1 MRTAREIAEELKKQ
15 RENSSLG
22 SARDIAQML
31 SSYDRDAI
39 GGVNNEY
46 INSFV
51 NDANAYF
58 KALNNA
64 YTGLN
69 WSNANDTTD
78 SIMKQWEALEKRKN
92 TIGVWLLNN
101 KDNLDTESYNSL
113 AESIKSLSQGG
124 ADSVK
129 AFKDANALY
138 SSFASQGDYD
148 KWYSNYTAKQNEINS
163 VLNADDFEKYSGL
176 GDSAEY
182 YTPWYLGLGQSL
194 NSDDLKYVKVNGKE
208 EKFNQYTL
216 KQNFDAVATDEEKKL
231 YNYYLGKYGADKAI
245 QYLENVAEDV
255 NYRRGQQIFDK
266 IKDNTLAQLGYSA
279 VAGLDSFASGLGN
292 VGKSVIG
299 LVKDGEQ
306 KPLPTTAIQ
315 YASGMVR
322 DDLANEGFKIGKQ
335 SISQIAYD
343 LGNTT
348 ANQIP
353 SMAIGVMTSPVVG
366 AILMGTSAGG
376 NAYKEMKDLGY
387 TDGQATTYGMIT
399 GVLEGVLGNILGSVS
414 GIGKNLLGK
423 TAMKSLAK
431 GVNSA
436 AFRAALNFGSEMVSE
451 GIEEGLQEVLSPI
464 IKAIATGDEF
474 EGVDW
479 SEVGYSAVLGAL
491 SAGMLNSVSS
501 IPGTVGTLNTANE
514 IKKANKVDELKQ
526 IANTYAPETVAY
538 KIADKVKAD
547 TGAFGI
553 ARLLYEVNGR
563 LTAQNTAEIREAL
576 KDSGYVDKDAD
587 TVAEWLAKAV
597 EGQPLTRKQQIA
609 LENNP
614 IITKVFA
621 DIVLDETSIVNQRM
635 ADIGRIKDTR
645 VEKKSEKTET
655 VNEDAV
661 PERGEE
667 AQQTPETVEV
677 ENEAEIVDDR
687 SRESLLLALQ
697 STDYD
702 ELTKNMLADAYD
714 GNYSIGE
721 YLTAAREG
729 YDYGLVG
736 LENESIPTD
745 GLYKSVLSSSQQKT
759 SYELGV
765 AKAKGVE
772 QTRARNVASNKK
784 YGANKTGR
792 RKGTVSGA
800 NVSLSQMR
808 AKFNDQQNR
817 AYKVVSRIS
826 EATGIDVVFYSSK
839 ADADGRYNGAQ
850 GKFTWK
856 NDTIYVDINSGLLSE
871 ANATDLA
878 NYTMLRTFTHE
889 FVHFIEKNNAEGY
902 NELRKVVF
910 KTLSERGENPDEL
923 ITNTIAEYGF
933 KDNAYDRASREVIA
947 EALAEI
953 LPDSNFVEQLAMENP
968 NVFRRLLEQLKQF
981 IADIKEYFS
990 EMGKVNYRGAEGLKT
1005 EVDGTVKYLENI
1017 VELFDKVA
1025 VGAVENYQA
1034 QFDDGVLSLNEAQ
1047 KTERQSIKQTII
1059 PQTPDVIALSGDVKK
1074 AKPTAETKPKATATR
1089 KAVETKTKTTKAMSF
1104 KTKEELI
1111 DFINTLT
1118 GVELEIIDSPNQRD
1132 PNLLYTELPRNH
1144 RAEILTILNKY
1155 GIQTNEHLNGKYWI
1169 YLDSS
1174 EITKDKQSSE
1184 HKNVL
1189 ENKTLYSFFKG
1200 VVRSKNPVGYIS
1212 SYRGEDYI
1220 TAAGLVLT
1228 ASEDDVSKI
1237 KSTEFMGRPIPIHN
1251 LAPVIDA
1258 DYHIITEA
1266 PIEGKSAGESVYQFT
1281 INGENKRF
1289 SKRLI
1294 SFIDGGTLYYAPYKN
1309 VGVIMSINA
1318 DGSIK
1323 GYVLGLIYGKTLDL
1337 EDKKPAKLKSFPEKG
1352 LNTIEIRE
1360 RTKASEQIDT
1370 ALSLAE
1376 SGIGVDDETNS
1387 VYSLRYAFG
1396 RKDAEGNAMDVV
1408 TVGKKNFDVEK
1419 VAELVS
1425 KVTGRSLE
1433 DSRKW
1438 VNTEITLANIV
1449 MTYPEFLDFEAD
1461 DRFEAIKKNSDYPQ
1475 GTVDL
1480 SNLCPKRAE
1489 YTAVFDRLQK
1499 TYPDRLFKA
1508 EELAEIRK
1516 LLQSK
1521 KITVACG
1528 ACFVEDR
1535 RQLLGEIAGT
1545 FIDMWKTAVET
1556 GKPLTKTNAE
1566 GKPIQLSV
1574 TAALA
1579 KKYGISRSETIT
1591 ASDSYIP
1598 TQYDLTTYEG
1608 FRRLQEDHPL
1618 IAMGYERYNN
1628 SRGQQAG
1635 RLIEGRAEYNHQ
1647 ILGWSAAKVKS
1658 VNNNGG
1664 LRIFSF
1670 SDFEVVHLLDIVQVI
1685 IDCAAMGVKIQGY
1698 TKIPAFAKLIRNT
1711 GIKLNRSL
1719 IPKGDT
1725 GVKVVN
1731 GKEVLDI
1738 DTVEGIDINDKD
1750 FMDEA
1755 DNPDVG
1761 NIIIGINPKQI
1772 GIAMLDDFI
1781 DYIIPFHTNKSN
1793 AVCKKLG
1800 VGAWVNYKES
1810 QHEKDIETGKA
1821 SKHNVNIYTEVIDKY
1836 HPTNKVEFVNAFLE
1850 ECRRQKKIPRYAE
1863 FLNKEYTEDG
1873 IYTDEGGSF
1882 NYTYREGY
1890 HKFPIDFKMFDKNGN
1905 ILPQKN
1911 IVPDLDEDVIKE
1923 ITDAEVKR
1931 KQSYEFPE
1939 DVYREIDSIFGKT
1952 STTPNDQIE
1961 QGDDEVVQEQ
1971 KRTSKELDA
1980 DYMDAVKR
1988 GDMETAQKMVDEAA
2002 KKAGYTPVSRYH
2014 QTGKQFNVFSNANP
2028 DAGLNDSDT
2037 PNGYFFKENDH
2048 DIGVG
2053 ADFVKTGHG
2062 GSIQMHVYLKTSNML
2077 YFENRDAATKW
2088 YAEHIPGYGE
2098 LLEKYNKYFS
2108 DFKQIDKENTDK
2120 MFDELMELDASG
2132 KSTPALDLEIMN
2144 KYDKIIDDWIS
2155 SHEEYSVGLRSGMRK
2170 ILDDYFIENDSGYDG
2185 IELADDGHRYIDGK
2199 REDVHTYIVFDPTQ
2213 IKSADPVTYNDDGN
2227 VIPLS
2232 ERFNEANQDI
2242 RYQLRTKPLT
2252 DTEVL
2257 RMAMDRLDTD
2267 EYTPSEKVTIKS
2279 LNEKLDKLAELEVQ
2293 RTELGK
2299 LYKEQ
2304 QFGEDGNRN
2313 EAIKTYNRMQILD
2326 KRIAS
2331 ERGKIL
2337 KQSDVLELKTV
2348 SKVSKIIKSLS
2359 KINQKALDEE
2369 NFITVLNK
2377 KQEHF
2382 NKILENSQKKQQTQL
2397 DKKQETFNKILENS
2411 QKKQQAQ
2418 FDKILDKTRETVAKE
2433 QRKLDEQK
2441 YREAKARQEETARK
2455 SKYREIIRADVNELV
2470 KWLTKPD
2477 DKKGNRIPDV
2487 IKNPIISILR
2497 SIDTSSPRL
2506 FKGNPVKATKDY
2518 RENLKKLQS
2527 AFQGEIDA
2535 GKLYSGYL
2543 DLPEGFMDEVKN
2555 LIEEAN
2561 SLADSAREGFAIASM
2576 ETEQLKSLAEQIHK
2590 LKMWIKNKDAL
2601 LANSIFQ
2608 HVSDAAD
2615 TTINDLMK
2623 QKDAGK
2629 KTGELYKFFNWTQ
2642 PRASWI
2648 WERFGEGGKAIEKGF
2663 IDAQSKLAKNT
2674 KAITDFREK
2683 TYTQKE
2689 AQKWINEINTVKL
2702 HGNEIQ
2708 MPTSYLM
2715 GLYLLSKQEDSVRH
2729 LINGGFRVGTFTRKG
2744 KKYYDNAEHSFG
2756 SVQELNSFLDEYFS
2770 AEKFA
2775 REREVADKIQSFMA
2789 KQGAEW
2795 GNYVSVARFGEK
2807 RFTNPDYY
2815 PINSDG
2821 KLLESTVD
2829 EMPSGADLYAL
2840 LNMSFTKARNEKA
2853 TNRLIVYDM
2862 FDVFSNH
2869 VSAMAQYNAF
2879 ALPILDAL
2887 KWFNYKSDISS
2898 VRDEIR
2904 RVFGA
2909 PEEGGKGSGKEGF
2922 AETFVKNIIRAY
2934 SGTEAMGTAVDEM
2947 GMRGL
2952 RLHNMA
2958 QIAYNFRVVVQQP
2971 LSIIRAGVVLN
2982 PKYLLKAIKTPLPGT
2997 LKSTAE
3003 MLEHSGTA
3011 LWKDLGFY
3019 DINISRGVADIVKGA
3034 DNWRDKISDV
3044 GMKGAEFADKVAWT
3058 TMWNAC
3064 KAQVEAQNSSLAR
3077 GSDEYWAKVNEL
3089 FDEVIYKTQVVDTV
3103 LTKSEF
3109 MRNKGFWSRAMSSFM
3124 SEPIASYSMCMG
3136 EFDKFNADVKR
3147 GLPWNEAFK
3156 RNAKSIAKTT
3166 AIYSISAIM
3175 LSAVTAAMDAAR
3187 DDDEYEELSE
3197 KWWDAF
3203 RGNLIDELVPLN
3215 KLPIASDLYEILKIL
3230 LSKMGVDT
3238 YGNPPQSIFAQW
3250 YDSLVKGVEILYDKI
3265 SGEDT
3270 NYTYYGGIYKLLQ
3283 AASSIVGLPIAPLTR
3298 EVITTWNNT
3307 IGRIDSKYKVKT
3319 YDSGDLSN
3327 IKYAFKDGKLTED
3340 EAIKHILDKGL
3351 ADNSTIGAENEA
3363 YFMVQ
3368 GWEYGE
3374 GYSRYDKL
3382 YSAAI
3387 DGDGSY
3393 YQAIAELTSHGY
3405 EEKKIRTTLQ
3415 AELSRRFKNG
3425 TVSWTTAYLVLTQ
3438 YCDKTKEDA
3447 EKLLYN
3453 WENA

>member
-1 MRTAREIAEELKKQ
+1 MGRLRELAEEKRKTLSQGSLGDFREIAQMKKNYNQNEL
-15 RENSSLG
+15 SSLNT
-22 SARDIAQML
+22 D
-31 SSYDRDAI
+31 
-39 GGVNNEY
+39 Y

-58 KALNNA
+58 KALNDA

-69 WSNANDTTD
+69 WSNSNDTTD
-78 SIMKQWEALEKRKN
+78 SITKQWEALEKRKN

-101 KDNLDTESYNSL
+101 KGSLDTESYNSL
-113 AESIKSLSQGG
+113 AESIKNLSQGG

-163 VLNADDFEKYSGL
+163 VLNADDFEKYYSL
-176 GDSAEY
+176 GNDAKYGQHLVFEV
-182 YTPWYLGLGQSL
+182 LG
-194 NSDDLKYVKVNGKE
+194 NSPVDYPTHVTVNGKKE
-208 EKFNQYTL
+208 
-216 KQNFDAVATDEEKKL
+216 NFSGGSLLSNFKATATDTEKQL
-231 YNYYLGKYGADKAI
+231 YNYYLGKYGAEKASE
-245 QYLENVAEDV
+245 YLKSIAEDI
-255 NYRRGQQIFDK
+255 NYREGQQIFDK

-299 LVKDGEQ
+299 LFKDSEQ

-322 DDLANEGFKIGKQ
+322 DDLANEGFNIGKQ

-366 AILMGTSAGG
+366 AILMGASAGG

-387 TDGQATTYGMIT
+387 TDEQATTYGMIT
-399 GVLEGVLGNILGSVS
+399 GALEGVLGNILGAVS

-451 GIEEGLQEVLSPI
+451 GIEEGLQEVLSPFV
-464 IKAIATGDEF
+464 KAIATGFDEID
-474 EGVDW
+474 GVDW

-491 SAGMLNSVSS
+491 SAGMLNSVSG
-501 IPGTVGTLNTANE
+501 IPGTVKTLNTANE

-563 LTAQNTAEIREAL
+563 LTAQNTTDIREAL

-587 TVAEWLAKAV
+587 IVAEWLAKAV
-597 EGQPLTRKQQIA
+597 EGQPLTKKQQIA

-621 DIVLDETSIVNQRM
+621 DIVLDETSIVNQRT
-635 ADIGRIKDTR
+635 ADVGRINDTK
-645 VEKKSEKTET
+645 VEKKSEKAEA
-655 VNEDAV
+655 VNEDTA

-677 ENEAEIVDDR
+677 ENDAEIVDDR

-736 LENESIPTD
+736 LENKSIPTD
-745 GLYKSVLSSSQQKT
+745 GLYKSILSPSQQKT

-772 QTRARNVASNKK
+772 QTRAKEVESKKK

-817 AYKVVSRIS
+817 AYKVISRIS

-839 ADADGRYNGAQ
+839 ADADGKYNGAQ

-902 NELRKVVF
+902 NELRRVVF

-933 KDNAYDRASREVIA
+933 KDDAYDRASREVVA

-1025 VGAVENYQA
+1025 VGAVENYQM
-1034 QFDDGVLSLNEAQ
+1034 QFEEN
-1047 KTERQSIKQTII
+1047 
-1059 PQTPDVIALSGDVKK
+1059 
-1074 AKPTAETKPKATATR
+1074 AT
-1089 KAVETKTKTTKAMSF
+1089 TKTSK
-1104 KTKEELI
+1104 
-1111 DFINTLT
+1111 
-1118 GVELEIIDSPNQRD
+1118 ELEVEQ
-1132 PNLLYTELPRNH
+1132 
-1144 RAEILTILNKY
+1144 
-1155 GIQTNEHLNGKYWI
+1155 
-1169 YLDSS
+1169 
-1174 EITKDKQSSE
+1174 
-1184 HKNVL
+1184 
-1189 ENKTLYSFFKG
+1189 
-1200 VVRSKNPVGYIS
+1200 
-1212 SYRGEDYI
+1212 
-1220 TAAGLVLT
+1220 
-1228 ASEDDVSKI
+1228 
-1237 KSTEFMGRPIPIHN
+1237 N
-1251 LAPVIDA
+1251 LAE
-1258 DYHIITEA
+1258 H
-1266 PIEGKSAGESVYQFT
+1266 S
-1281 INGENKRF
+1281 
-1289 SKRLI
+1289 
-1294 SFIDGGTLYYAPYKN
+1294 
-1309 VGVIMSINA
+1309 
-1318 DGSIK
+1318 
-1323 GYVLGLIYGKTLDL
+1323 
-1337 EDKKPAKLKSFPEKG
+1337 
-1352 LNTIEIRE
+1352 
-1360 RTKASEQIDT
+1360 
-1370 ALSLAE
+1370 
-1376 SGIGVDDETNS
+1376 IGVDEELKE
-1387 VYSLRYAFG
+1387 VHSLRYAFG
-1396 RKDAEGNAMDVV
+1396 RKDAEGNSLDVV
-1408 TVGKKNFDVEK
+1408 KVGKKEFDVEG
-1419 VAELVS
+1419 VAKLVQN
-1425 KVTGRSLE
+1425 VTGRSLE
-1433 DSRKW
+1433 DCRDW
-1438 VNTEITLANIV
+1438 VKAEISLANII

-1461 DRFEAIKKNSDYPQ
+1461 NRYEAIKKNSDYPQ

-1480 SNLCPKRAE
+1480 SNKCVKRE
-1489 YTAVFDRLQK
+1489 EFTAMFDLLQK
-1499 TYPDRLFKA
+1499 TYPNRVFTAQDIADMRNILR
-1508 EELAEIRK
+1508 EH
-1516 LLQSK
+1516 

-1535 RQLLGEIAGT
+1535 RQLLGEIADT
-1545 FIDMWKTAVET
+1545 YIDMWKTAVNS
-1556 GKPLTKTNAE
+1556 GKPLTKINAE
-1566 GKPIQLSV
+1566 GKPIKLGV
-1574 TAALA
+1574 TTALA
-1579 KKYGISRSETIT
+1579 KKYGLKQGEDILAT
-1591 ASDSYIP
+1591 DKYIP

-1608 FRRLQEDHPL
+1608 FKVLQREHPL
-1618 IAMGYERYNN
+1618 IAMGFERYNN

-1635 RLIEGRAEYNHQ
+1635 RLIEGRAEYDHQ
-1647 ILGWSAAKVKS
+1647 ILGWSNNKVKQ
-1658 VNNNGG
+1658 VNNSGG

-1670 SDFEVVHLLDIVQVI
+1670 SDFEAVHLLDLVQII
-1685 IDCAAMGVKIQGY
+1685 IDCSARGVKIQGY
-1698 TKIPAFAKLIRNT
+1698 TKVPAFAKLIRNT

-1719 IPKGDT
+1719 IPKGNT
-1725 GVKVVN
+1725 GIKVVN

-1772 GIAMLDDFI
+1772 GIAMLDNFV
-1781 DYIIPFHTNKSN
+1781 DYIIPFHTNKSS

-1810 QHEKDIETGKA
+1810 QREKDIETGKA

-1911 IVPDLDEDVIKE
+1911 IVPDLNEDVIKE

-1931 KQSYEFPE
+1931 KQNYEFPE
-1939 DVYREIDSIFGKT
+1939 DLYREIDSIFGKT

-1961 QGDDEVVQEQ
+1961 QGDDEVEQ
-1971 KRTSKELDA
+1971 FSLRHIVDKNGKDYGIGVYLDSELLSNLTETERIQMVKEYIKELGGRKFSAYDKNGKEFKIEIA
-1980 DYMDAVKR
+1980 KYKQQFVDDNGEKR
-1988 GDMETAQKMVDEAA
+1988 LVNKD
-2002 KKAGYTPVSRYH
+2002 
-2014 QTGKQFNVFSNANP
+2014 
-2028 DAGLNDSDT
+2028 L
-2037 PNGYFFKENDH
+2037 
-2048 DIGVG
+2048 
-2053 ADFVKTGHG
+2053 
-2062 GSIQMHVYLKTSNML
+2062 
-2077 YFENRDAATKW
+2077 ATKFNRHVIKQESIALIDEVILASNFDSQEDSHYSHGW
-2088 YAEHIPGYGE
+2088 VDNFGKNKWEYFATYVVDKNNTIWRVLLNIAKTNRGE
-2098 LLEKYNKYFS
+2098 NILYDINKIREIS
-2108 DFKQIDKENTDK
+2108 QSVEVGPILTSLNGQTNDVAQVDNIVSQSADSVNTQN
-2120 MFDELMELDASG
+2120 E
-2132 KSTPALDLEIMN
+2132 
-2144 KYDKIIDDWIS
+2144 
-2155 SHEEYSVGLRSGMRK
+2155 
-2170 ILDDYFIENDSGYDG
+2170 G
-2185 IELADDGHRYIDGK
+2185 IE
-2199 REDVHTYIVFDPTQ
+2199 Q
-2213 IKSADPVTYNDDGN
+2213 N
-2227 VIPLS
+2227 
-2232 ERFNEANQDI
+2232 
-2242 RYQLRTKPLT
+2242 QLRTKPLT

-2257 RMAMDRLDTD
+2257 RIAMDRLDTD

-2279 LNEKLDKLAELEVQ
+2279 LNEKLDKLAELEAQ

-2304 QFGEDGNRN
+2304 QFGKDGDRN

-2326 KRIAS
+2326 KQINKNRA
-2331 ERGKIL
+2331 EIL
-2337 KQSDVLELKTV
+2337 SIEDKQMFRTIL
-2348 SKVSKIIKSLS
+2348 
-2359 KINQKALDEE
+2359 QKARK
-2369 NFITVLNK
+2369 VV
-2377 KQEHF
+2377 
-2382 NKILENSQKKQQTQL
+2382 
-2397 DKKQETFNKILENS
+2397 ET
-2411 QKKQQAQ
+2411 
-2418 FDKILDKTRETVAKE
+2418 
-2433 QRKLDEQK
+2433 EQK
-2441 YREAKARQEETARK
+2441 QYDAQKYKDAKARQEETARK
-2455 SKYREIIRADVNELV
+2455 NKYREIIRADVNELV

-2527 AFQGEIDA
+2527 AFQSEIDA

-2543 DLPEGFMDEVKN
+2543 DLPEGFMDSVKN
-2555 LIEEAN
+2555 LIEQAN

-2576 ETEQLKSLAEQIHK
+2576 EAEQLKPLAELIHG
-2590 LKMWIKNKDAL
+2590 LKMWIKNADAF

-2629 KTGELYKFFNWTQ
+2629 NTGELYKFFNWTQ

-2674 KAITDFREK
+2674 KAITVFREK

-2770 AEKFA
+2770 AEKFT

-2947 GMRGL
+2947 GMKGL

-2982 PKYLLKAIKTPLPGT
+2982 PKYLLKAIKTPLPTT
-2997 LKSTAE
+2997 LKSRTE
-3003 MLEHSGTA
+3003 MLDHSGTA
-3011 LWKDLGFY
+3011 VWKDLGFY

-3044 GMKGAEFADKVAWT
+3044 GMRGAKFADDVAWT

-3166 AIYSISAIM
+3166 AIYSISAVM

-3215 KLPIASDLYEILKIL
+3215 KLPIFSDLYEILKIL

-3298 EVITTWNNT
+3298 EVITAWNNT
-3307 IGRIDSKYKVKT
+3307 IGRIDPKYKVKT

-3327 IKYAFKDGKLTED
+3327 IKYAFKDGNLTED

-3415 AELSRRFKNG
+3415 TELSRRFKNG

>member
-78 SIMKQWEALEKRKN
+78 SITKQWEALEKRKN

-101 KDNLDTESYNSL
+101 KDKLDTESYNSL
-113 AESIKSLSQGG
+113 AESIKNLSQGG

-129 AFKDANALY
+129 SFKDANALY

-216 KQNFDAVATDEEKKL
+216 KQKFDAVATDEEKKL
-231 YNYYLGKYGADKAI
+231 YNYYLGKYGAEKAL
-245 QYLENVAEDV
+245 QYLEGVAEDV

-299 LVKDGEQ
+299 LFKDGEQ

-399 GVLEGVLGNILGSVS
+399 GVLEGVLGNILGSIS

-451 GIEEGLQEVLSPI
+451 GIEEGLQEVLSPF

-563 LTAQNTAEIREAL
+563 LTAQNTTDIREAL

-621 DIVLDETSIVNQRM
+621 DIVLDETSIVNQRT
-635 ADIGRIKDTR
+635 ADVGRINDTK
-645 VEKKSEKTET
+645 VEKKSEKTEA
-655 VNEDAV
+655 VNEDTV

-745 GLYKSVLSSSQQKT
+745 GLYKSVLSPSQQKT

-765 AKAKGVE
+765 AKAKGVA

-800 NVSLSQMR
+800 NISLSQMR

-817 AYKVVSRIS
+817 AYKVISRIS

-839 ADADGRYNGAQ
+839 ADAEGRYNGAQ

-856 NDTIYVDINSGLLSE
+856 NDTIYVDINSGLLFE

-902 NELRKVVF
+902 NELRRVVF

-933 KDNAYDRASREVIA
+933 EDNAYDRASREVVA

-981 IADIKEYFS
+981 IADIKDYFS

-1034 QFDDGVLSLNEAQ
+1034 QFDDGVNGA
-1047 KTERQSIKQTII
+1047 
-1059 PQTPDVIALSGDVKK
+1059 
-1074 AKPTAETKPKATATR
+1074 
-1089 KAVETKTKTTKAMSF
+1089 
-1104 KTKEELI
+1104 
-1111 DFINTLT
+1111 INL
-1118 GVELEIIDSPNQRD
+1118 
-1132 PNLLYTELPRNH
+1132 
-1144 RAEILTILNKY
+1144 
-1155 GIQTNEHLNGKYWI
+1155 
-1169 YLDSS
+1169 
-1174 EITKDKQSSE
+1174 
-1184 HKNVL
+1184 
-1189 ENKTLYSFFKG
+1189 
-1200 VVRSKNPVGYIS
+1200 
-1212 SYRGEDYI
+1212 
-1220 TAAGLVLT
+1220 
-1228 ASEDDVSKI
+1228 
-1237 KSTEFMGRPIPIHN
+1237 
-1251 LAPVIDA
+1251 
-1258 DYHIITEA
+1258 
-1266 PIEGKSAGESVYQFT
+1266 
-1281 INGENKRF
+1281 
-1289 SKRLI
+1289 
-1294 SFIDGGTLYYAPYKN
+1294 
-1309 VGVIMSINA
+1309 
-1318 DGSIK
+1318 
-1323 GYVLGLIYGKTLDL
+1323 
-1337 EDKKPAKLKSFPEKG
+1337 
-1352 LNTIEIRE
+1352 
-1360 RTKASEQIDT
+1360 
-1370 ALSLAE
+1370 LAE

-1438 VNTEITLANIV
+1438 VNTEISLANIV

-1489 YTAVFDRLQK
+1489 YTAIFDKLQK

-1556 GKPLTKTNAE
+1556 GKPLTKINAE
-1566 GKPIQLSV
+1566 GKPVQLSV

-1591 ASDSYIP
+1591 ASDNYIP

-1725 GVKVVN
+1725 GIKVVN

-1836 HPTNKVEFVNAFLE
+1836 HPANKVEFVNAFLE

-1905 ILPQKN
+1905 TLPQKN
-1911 IVPDLDEDVIKE
+1911 IVPDLDEGVIKE

-1939 DVYREIDSIFGKT
+1939 DVYREIDSIFGKA

-1971 KRTSKELDA
+1971 KRNVNNNKTTYDYTKPFSEQIDDYTHNLIPKNDTLLVGETPIVWKQVGFNSLPITINQRHVEYALNGTKDYDHHIGEAMLKSLPDLIKDPVAIIQSQSPTRNDRIVVILNMIHNGSNIIGAIEVDGEGIINHISIDSNALTSLFSKQNAIAQLHTALTNTVNGGVELFYWNKKQARALLQNKGLQLPKTLPQDGFVYSIHHNRSNVKPKFRDVTESKQFKRWFGDWQNKPKSSSKVVNANGTPKLVYHYTNNEFTTFDATKNGTNQGQSHGDGIYLSTSQSAYNYAGKHKMVLYANIKKPFEMNLTRKQADYILKKYASIKHDLDA
-1980 DYMDAVKR
+1980 YGSMYYKHAI
-1988 GDMETAQKMVDEAA
+1988 A
-2002 KKAGYTPVSRYH
+2002 KLMSPSR
-2014 QTGKQFNVFSNANP
+2014 VF
-2028 DAGLNDSDT
+2028 D
-2037 PNGYFFKENDH
+2037 
-2048 DIGVG
+2048 
-2053 ADFVKTGHG
+2053 
-2062 GSIQMHVYLKTSNML
+2062 YLK
-2077 YFENRDAATKW
+2077 E
-2088 YAEHIPGYGE
+2088 YAGDNSI
-2098 LLEKYNKYFS
+2098 NVS
-2108 DFKQIDKENTDK
+2108 DILK
-2120 MFDELMELDASG
+2120 
-2132 KSTPALDLEIMN
+2132 DL
-2144 KYDKIIDDWIS
+2144 
-2155 SHEEYSVGLRSGMRK
+2155 
-2170 ILDDYFIENDSGYDG
+2170 GYDG
-2185 IELADDGHRYIDGK
+2185 IH
-2199 REDVHTYIVFDPTQ
+2199 
-2213 IKSADPVTYNDDGN
+2213 DGN
-2227 VIPLS
+2227 VWVAFDS
-2232 ERFNEANQDI
+2232 NQVKSATDNIGTFDADNSDI

-2267 EYTPSEKVTIKS
+2267 EYTESEKVTIKS
-2279 LNEKLDKLAELEVQ
+2279 LNEKLDKLAELEAQ

-2304 QFGEDGNRN
+2304 QFGKDGDRN

-2337 KQSDVLELKTV
+2337 KQSDVLESKTV
-2348 SKVSKIIKSLS
+2348 SKVSRIVKSIS

-2369 NFITVLNK
+2369 NFITA
-2377 KQEHF
+2377 
-2382 NKILENSQKKQQTQL
+2382 L
-2397 DKKQETFNKILENS
+2397 DKKQEKFNKILENS

-2418 FDKILDKTRETVAKE
+2418 FDKILDETRETVAKE

-2441 YREAKARQEETARK
+2441 YREAKERQSETAQK

-2543 DLPEGFMDEVKN
+2543 DLPEGFMDDLKN
-2555 LIEEAN
+2555 MINEADTLRDY
-2561 SLADSAREGFAIASM
+2561 SREGVNIA
-2576 ETEQLKSLAEQIHK
+2576 EGLNVALAELNQLKVWAKFLNE
-2590 LKMWIKNKDAL
+2590 IKQWVTKTDKL

-2729 LINGGFRVGTFTRKG
+2729 LTNGGFRVGTFTRKG
-2744 KKYYDNAEHSFG
+2744 KKYYDNTEHSFG

-2775 REREVADKIQSFMA
+2775 REREVADQIQSFMA

-2971 LSIIRAGVVLN
+2971 LSIIRAGAVLN
-2982 PKYLLKAIKTPLPGT
+2982 SKYLLKAIKTPLPTT
-2997 LKSTAE
+2997 LESTSE
-3003 MLEHSGTA
+3003 MLDHSGTA
-3011 LWKDLGFY
+3011 VWKDLGFY
-3019 DINISRGVADIVKGA
+3019 DINISRGVADIIKGA

-3044 GMKGAEFADKVAWT
+3044 GMRGAKFADDVAWT

-3215 KLPIASDLYEILKIL
+3215 KLPIFSDLYEILKIL

-3298 EVITTWNNT
+3298 EVITAWNNT
-3307 IGRIDSKYKVKT
+3307 IGRIDPKYKVKT

-3405 EEKKIRTTLQ
+3405 EEKKIRTALQ
-3415 AELSRRFKNG
+3415 TELSRRFKSG